1 MTLDTFVK
9 KFDQFAAAPNA
20 VAKMRELVLELAV
33 QGKLVSQDPNDK
45 PASAILKKIDESR
58 RQLPR
63 GAIRKKLEQIPA
75 IDSEELPFMLPKGW
89 EWCRLGSLGSI
100 GSSCRVHQ
108 KDWTSSGVPFLRARE
123 IVKLAK
129 FGQVDNELFIS
140 EELFQELSKD
150 GLTPEK
156 DDLMITGVGTIGIP
170 YIVKNTDR
178 FYFKDASVLI
188 FKNLF
193 RQYPL
198 YLHAVL
204 QSPYGIKEIHRDSM
218 GTTVHTLTIIR
229 ANLIPI
235 PLPPLA
241 EQKRIVAKV
250 DELMALCDR
259 LEAQQRERDA
269 QASALA
275 RASLA
280 RFAVAPT
287 PANLNL
293 LFHKSYN
300 ISPTELRKAILAMA
314 VKGKLVPQDP
324 KEESAEKLIAR
335 LEEGR
340 TVLAKKQGVRLPK
353 DVPVLTA
360 EDHPH
365 DIPKTWKWSRIGH
378 LALVIDYGTSQKS
391 HGDSSKVPVYRMGN
405 IVGGRLIDESLKY
418 VDPTIDDLPK
428 LYLKTDD
435 ILFNRTNS
443 YELVGK
449 SGIFTGQDDTT
460 TFASYLIRIRLP
472 STLLF
477 PTYFSVAMNA
487 PYFRQT
493 QIEPEVVQQCGQA
506 NFNGTKLSSTVV
518 PVPPLAEQRRIVAKV
533 DQLMVM
539 VDQLETQLADSRAT
553 AKNLLD
559 AFVAELTIR

>member
-1 MTLDTFVK
+1 VSAATSNHPFKNQQPVRRSLGEVGSSIVNRTAWNASHPMTLDTFFK
-9 KFDQFAAAPNA
+9 KFDQFADAPNA

-241 EQKRIVAKV
+241 EQKRIVAKL

-259 LEAQQRERDA
+259 LEAQQKERDE

-280 RFAVAPT
+280 RFSEAPT

-293 LFHKSYN
+293 LFHKSYS
-300 ISPTELRKAILAMA
+300 ISPADLRKTILTQA
-314 VKGKLVPQDP
+314 VKGMLVA
-324 KEESAEKLIAR
+324 KSGRWSEEKL
-335 LEEGR
+335 
-340 TVLAKKQGVRLPK
+340 K
-353 DVPVLTA
+353 DVAHEIV
-360 EDHPH
+360 DCPH
-365 DIPKTWKWSRIGH
+365 STPKWTSNGKVCVR
-378 LALVIDYGTSQKS
+378 TSQFRPGLLDLS
-391 HGDSSKVPVYRMGN
+391 VTRYVSEPTYRER
-405 IVGGRLIDESLKY
+405 IQRLK
-418 VDPTIDDLPK
+418 PQA
-428 LYLKTDD
+428 DD
-435 ILFNRTNS
+435 ILYSREGGILGVACRVPQNTELCLGQRMMLVRAGKSITPAFL
-443 YELVGK
+443 ELVLN
-449 SGIFTGQDDTT
+449 SPLITDIARRETTGG
-460 TFASYLIRIRLP
+460 A
-472 STLLF
+472 
-477 PTYFSVAMNA
+477 A
-487 PYFRQT
+487 PR
-493 QIEPEVVQQCGQA
+493 VNV
-506 NFNGTKLSSTVV
+506 STVKSYPI
-518 PVPPLAEQRRIVAKV
+518 PVPPLAEQRQIVSKV
-533 DQLMVM
+533 DQLMAL
-539 VDQLETQLADSRAT
+539 VDQLETQLVASRAA
-553 AKNLLD
+553 AKHLLE
-559 AFVAELTIR
+559 ALVAELTKIK

>member
-1 MTLDTFVK
+1 MKLKTFFE
-9 KFDQFAAAPNA
+9 KFDQFADAPDA

-33 QGKLVSQDPNDK
+33 QGKLVSQNPKDE
-45 PASAILKKIDESR
+45 PASILLKKIYDSLL
-58 RQLPR
+58 QMPK
-63 GAIRKKLEQIPA
+63 GATRKKLEQIPPV
-75 IDSEELPFMLPKGW
+75 DSEELPFILPEGW
-89 EWCRLGSLGSI
+89 EWCRLGNLGSI

-129 FGQVDNELFIS
+129 FGQVDNELFIA

-204 QSPYGIKEIHRDSM
+204 QSPYGIREIHRDSM

-259 LEAQQRERDA
+259 LEAQQQERETSHA
-269 QASALA
+269 VLA

-280 RFAVAPT
+280 RFADAPT

-293 LFHKSYN
+293 LFHKSYS
-300 ISPTELRKAILAMA
+300 IPPADLRKAILTLA
-314 VKGKLVPQDP
+314 VQGKLVPQNP
-324 KEESAEKLIAR
+324 KDESAEKLFAR
-335 LEEGR
+335 IHSTKENLIKERSIKRASVESNPSAD
-340 TVLAKKQGVRLPK
+340 TCDLLPAGWIW
-353 DVPVLTA
+353 T
-360 EDHPH
+360 
-365 DIPKTWKWSRIGH
+365 
-378 LALVIDYGTSQKS
+378 
-391 HGDSSKVPVYRMGN
+391 RMGN
-405 IVGGRLIDESLKY
+405 TFDVRDGTHDTPKYTKEGYPLITSKNIYSGNLLFDGANLISEKDHRQICERSKVDRNDILFAMIGSIGNPVIVDTDRDFSIKNVALFKY
-418 VDPTIDDLPK
+418 YAAVDSEPRFLL
-428 LYLKTDD
+428 LYLK
-435 ILFNRTNS
+435 LVAEEMRTKAAGGVQAFVSLGFLRN
-443 YELVGK
+443 YV
-449 SGIFTGQDDTT
+449 
-460 TFASYLIRIRLP
+460 
-472 STLLF
+472 F
-477 PTYFSVAMNA
+477 P
-487 PYFRQT
+487 
-493 QIEPEVVQQCGQA
+493 
-506 NFNGTKLSSTVV
+506 L
-518 PVPPLAEQRRIVAKV
+518 PPLAEQRRIVAKV
-533 DQLMVM
+533 DQLMAL
-539 VDQLETQLADSRAT
+539 VDQLETQLAASRST

-559 AFVAELTIR
+559 AVVAEFIQE